1 MNRAFIICMND
12 STLAVIIDD
21 IEKAKVELERL
32 KKEHQKKISPCNEY
46 NDVFFWHLH
55 DVPVIE

>member
-1 MNRAFIICMND
+1 MND